1 MITRDKFSIREASSR
16 LGVHEETVRRRVRSG
31 SLRAEKLGGQWFINR
46 EDLNVFSAT
55 YDPKTGKRKRLI

>member
-1 MITRDKFSIREASSR
+1 MVTRDKLSVREASNR

-31 SLRAEKLGGQWFINR
+31 SLRAEKLGGQWFIDR

-55 YDPKTGKRKRLI
+55 YDSKTGKRKRLI